1 MYLKWY
7 SSNVKLIWT
16 DQKQVTIWIS
26 SISCLHF
33 SFFINSYVKYSIDRQ
48 VRPYFIYYRN
58 RALELWLSWNFL
70 LTDLWVALQ
79 LFGLS
84 TKKIPES
91 YSFAATIVNAWRNE
105 KGNAISSVFIPP
117 ANEVAGVYSDLYV
130 RSFVRPSVSI
140 SNPLLL

>member
-7 SSNVKLIWT
+7 SSNVKLMWT

-33 SFFINSYVKYSIDRQ
+33 LFSLTRTWNIRSTVGFVLALYN
-48 VRPYFIYYRN
+48 RN
-58 RALELWLSWNFL
+58 RAAELWLSGNFFVDRPMGG
-70 LTDLWVALQ
+70 TVALQ
-79 LFGLS
+79 S
-84 TKKIPES
+84 VNKKIPES